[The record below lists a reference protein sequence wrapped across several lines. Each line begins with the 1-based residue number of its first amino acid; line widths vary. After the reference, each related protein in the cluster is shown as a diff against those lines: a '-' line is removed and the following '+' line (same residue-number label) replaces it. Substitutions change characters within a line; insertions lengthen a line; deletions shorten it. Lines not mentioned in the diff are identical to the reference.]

1 MEEHLEKRA
10 KLLDLINQF
19 KEKQEAITNSHISQ
33 LHVSMKI
40 KVKRLLLTKYK
51 KKKDVLNFLG
61 NIKAA
66 KTDIDVSYINNNL
79 LKFDIVI
86 NTIEIFH

>member
-40 KVKRLLLTKYK
+40 KVKRLLLTKY
-51 KKKDVLNFLG
+51 
-61 NIKAA
+61 
-66 KTDIDVSYINNNL
+66 
-79 LKFDIVI
+79 
-86 NTIEIFH
+86 

>member
-33 LHVSMKI
+33 LHVSIKI
-40 KVKRLLLTKYK
+40 KVKRLILTKY

-66 KTDIDVSYINNNL
+66 KTDIDMT
-79 LKFDIVI
+79 VI
-86 NTIEIFH
+86 TKKVNMV